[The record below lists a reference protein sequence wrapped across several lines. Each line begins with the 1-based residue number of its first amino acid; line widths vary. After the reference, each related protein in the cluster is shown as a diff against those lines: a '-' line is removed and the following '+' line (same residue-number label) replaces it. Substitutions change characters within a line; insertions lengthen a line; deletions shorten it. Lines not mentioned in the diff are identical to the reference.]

1 MISFGKSNPNCLE
14 INGVTECIFLRFN
27 AQLLQT
33 RKNGVI
39 KMTKHVTPKRF
50 IEIHH
55 RFCGSG
61 VKFGPPTSIFS
72 QKVL

>member
-1 MISFGKSNPNCLE
+1 MFFCVSMPNYFKLE
-14 INGVTECIFLRFN
+14 
-27 AQLLQT
+27 
-33 RKNGVI
+33 KNGII

-55 RFCGSG
+55 RFCGSW
-61 VKFGPPTSIFS
+61 VKFGPPEISVGTSIFS